1 MAKKA
6 DSAKSK
12 PDRLAAYQQ
21 AEFGLS
27 RGMGIKEVTETWGLP
42 TDMRTDRNYTF
53 MHWCDMR
60 VALLI
65 DGVLEGWDAPFADSK
80 AGARLYKYGEPWTVA
95 SMRWGVDRK
104 IEGYSGPLLG
114 RGEIQRWT
122 PLRWVVLDSHGHIV
136 SWCDAAQHR
145 APVTPPAFNP
155 PWDTGR

>member
-80 AGARLYKYGEPWTVA
+80 AGARLYKYGEPWTAA

-114 RGEIQRWT
+114 RGRSNAGRLYVGSYST
-122 PLRWVVLDSHGHIV
+122 
-136 SWCDAAQHR
+136 AT
-145 APVTPPAFNP
+145 VTL
-155 PWDTGR
+155 